1 MTYRHQNS
9 TKAERLTPNDA
20 PSSKCAEAQQ
30 VKPRTLGKI
39 KFRVA
44 GREITLRQRIPG
56 KFAPWYLT
64 GRINGKRFN
73 HALGTD
79 DAKTAKQVA
88 KVKFIQPA
96 LDQEWGLV
104 AANKKRKHWAT
115 VGELIAAWE
124 SFDLGGG
131 ERHRREAAQSLRSVL
146 RHAGVADPDS
156 ASAGILTGQTVM
168 DYFAFVVRLA
178 EAQPSQKA
186 AARKK
191 RSGAS
196 RFNQAKSVLQ
206 PAAIYHYKKEELPV
220 PDLSDFMGAALMMR
234 RSILKG
240 SKVVYEPPNWPLI
253 DAVVA
258 AWPKLAN
265 WNEFAAIALELA
277 FGLRKSEVSQARWDW
292 FVERNGAWRCDGE
305 ADVKNQS
312 GAVEVPA
319 LNPFWSIFWER
330 ATAEGAQQRGPMVL
344 TGSPTERGSTTFRR
358 VSKWLRGLGWAKQ
371 KTNHALRAYAGSEVA
386 LNFGMHEAQAWC
398 RHDSASTTEKY
409 YTRQWREASS
419 GRAGR
424 VSWARVSEV
433 GGS

>member
-1 MTYRHQNS
+1 
-9 TKAERLTPNDA
+9 
-20 PSSKCAEAQQ
+20 
-30 VKPRTLGKI
+30 LGKI

-44 GREITLRQRIPG
+44 GREFTLRQRTAG
-56 KFAPWYLT
+56 KFAPWYLVGT
-64 GRINGKRFN
+64 INGKRFN
-73 HALGTD
+73 HALGTNE
-79 DAKTAKQVA
+79 AETAKHVA
-88 KVKFIQPA
+88 RVKFIQPA

-156 ASAGILTGQTVM
+156 ASAGILTGDTVV
-168 DYFAFVVRLA
+168 DYFASVLRLA
-178 EAQPSQKA
+178 EAQSSPKA
-186 AARKK
+186 RARKK

-206 PAAIYHYKKEELPV
+206 PAALYCYRKAELMV
-220 PDLSDFMGAALMMR
+220 PELTEFLGAARMMR
-234 RSILKG
+234 KKILKG
-240 SKVVYEPPNWPLI
+240 SEVVYEPPNWPLI
-253 DAVVA
+253 DAVVS
-258 AWPKLAN
+258 AWPALAN

-277 FGLRKSEVSQARWDW
+277 FGLRKSEVAQARWDW
-292 FVERNGAWRCDGE
+292 FVERNGAWRCSAE
-305 ADVKNQS
+305 ADVKDQS
-312 GAVEVPA
+312 GSLEVPA

-330 ATAEGAQQRGPMVL
+330 ATAEGAQQRGPTVL
-344 TGSPTERGSTTFRR
+344 QGSPTERGSTTFRR
-358 VSKWLRGLGWAKQ
+358 VSAWLRGLGWAKQ

-424 VSWARVSEV
+424 VSWARVGEV